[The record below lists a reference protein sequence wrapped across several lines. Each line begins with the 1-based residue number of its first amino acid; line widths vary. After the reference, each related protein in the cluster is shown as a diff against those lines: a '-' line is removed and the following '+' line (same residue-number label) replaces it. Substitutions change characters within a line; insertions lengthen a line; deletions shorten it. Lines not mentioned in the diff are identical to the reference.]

1 MEHIRKGI
9 FKYIPMKW
17 IRKIRPK
24 MITDFTNNKKETIGK
39 GIGIFTPNSN
49 KLSKE
54 ELIEGILK
62 GVEKFKSSKS
72 RNIVLYNLDILEL
85 KDFQYIEKKTGL
97 RILNGKQTMV
107 EFLPMVLKEL
117 STFLERKLID
127 EEILIISDNSF
138 LTYDLIKDLSNRFK
152 FLTIVGNDGYWI
164 EDISKKI
171 YDTTGLSIFY
181 TRDINRILKN
191 YSIIIN
197 LNEDVLI
204 DIYKLKSTTIV
215 FDLSIKKLLARRVNS
230 SNKNILVIEDF
241 LFSCEELLLERK
253 IFDLGKEVPSYKYEV
268 FQDNNIENFRKVV
281 VNIEE
286 YTLRDLAY
294 KKIKKR
300 SNI

>member
-39 GIGIFTPNSN
+39 GIGIFIPNSN

>member
-39 GIGIFTPNSN
+39 GIGIFIPNSN

-215 FDLSIKKLLARRVNS
+215 FDLSIKKLLARRINS

>member
-1 MEHIRKGI
+1 M
-9 FKYIPMKW
+9 
-17 IRKIRPK
+17 
-24 MITDFTNNKKETIGK
+24 TI
-39 GIGIFTPNSN
+39 N
-49 KLSKE
+49 
-54 ELIEGILK
+54 
-62 GVEKFKSSKS
+62 
-72 RNIVLYNLDILEL
+72 
-85 KDFQYIEKKTGL
+85 QIEKKTGL

-215 FDLSIKKLLARRVNS
+215 FDLSIKKLLARRINS

-253 IFDLGKEVPSYKYEV
+253 NFDLGKEVPSYKYEI

>member
-1 MEHIRKGI
+1 
-9 FKYIPMKW
+9 MKW

>member
-215 FDLSIKKLLARRVNS
+215 FDLSIKKLLARRINS

>member
-24 MITDFTNNKKETIGK
+24 MITNFTNNKKEIIGK
-39 GIGIFTPNSN
+39 GIGIFTPNAN

-215 FDLSIKKLLARRVNS
+215 FDLSIKKLLARRINS

-253 IFDLGKEVPSYKYEV
+253 NFDLGKEVPSYKYEI